1 MVHTS
6 ALAVHLALC
15 DVDLAED
22 GEMRSRKTK
31 RLMMSGILP
40 SLFLVSASAGQ
51 SARKQPCLTP
61 SSQMLER
68 SQQYLQN
75 TPCAPLVTACNKGGY
90 ILGCS
95 GVKKGLVWECMEPL
109 FGRKTVPGV
118 EMPPTDPD
126 VAACKQFCGP
136 DFGKGGGPCR
146 EVKGMPDR

>member
-1 MVHTS
+1 
-6 ALAVHLALC
+6 
-15 DVDLAED
+15 
-22 GEMRSRKTK
+22 MRSRKTK

-95 GVKKGLVWECMEPL
+95 VVKMGLVWQCMLPL
-109 FGRKTVPGV
+109 LGG
-118 EMPPTDPD
+118 
-126 VAACKQFCGP
+126 KQ
-136 DFGKGGGPCR
+136 CR
-146 EVKGMPDR
+146 ESKCFQQIQTSQLASSSVVLILARQQALQRGQGCGGSLIR